1 MKNLIIKNKNFLL
14 FLGVLICLQLILT
27 EYSYAGTEDATM
39 APILHKLT
47 DWLKGTMGKIIAV
60 TALIFAVIG
69 GAIKFNPGLIAGALG
84 VALIAG
90 LGPAVIDGLFTA
102 TI

>member
-102 TI
+102 VI

>member
-1 MKNLIIKNKNFLL
+1 
-14 FLGVLICLQLILT
+14 
-27 EYSYAGTEDATM
+27 
-39 APILHKLT
+39 
-47 DWLKGTMGKIIAV
+47 MGKIIAV